1 MSTAA
6 NSPTVTTS
14 WEQIRQ
20 ESLAAMTEAERAEYN
35 RAAIEAEARLQ
46 TTELA
51 DTPLR
56 STTQTEDRS
65 AADHDEGLRMSKTD
79 TKEPAARSGS

>member
-35 RAAIEAEARLQ
+35 RAAIETEARLQ

-56 STTQTEDRS
+56 STTQTED
-65 AADHDEGLRMSKTD
+65 
-79 TKEPAARSGS
+79 

>member
-14 WEQIRQ
+14 WEQVRQ
-20 ESLAAMTEAERAEYN
+20 ESLASMAEAERAEYN

-56 STTQTEDRS
+56 STTQTED
-65 AADHDEGLRMSKTD
+65 
-79 TKEPAARSGS
+79 

>member
-51 DTPLR
+51 DTPIR
-56 STTQTEDRS
+56 STTQTED
-65 AADHDEGLRMSKTD
+65 
-79 TKEPAARSGS
+79 